1 MPYIRD
7 LFLLVFPSNCLVC
20 GKATLHPDVVLCFAC
35 ELKIPKTQFKDEE
48 NNPVSRIFW
57 GRVPVQAGTS
67 LFRFEKGSACQALLH
82 ELKYRGNSKAGI
94 YLGRLLGQKLW
105 GSAFSH
111 CDLLVPVPLHYKKLK
126 QRGYNQSELIAR
138 GVSEI
143 TGIPLAGDLIRRRKY
158 QHSQTSMNRQERF
171 ENMTKAFI
179 CGKDSIPPGD
189 TKILIID
196 DTITTGATLEA
207 CSMVLID
214 KYPCTIY
221 VATVSYA

>member
-1 MPYIRD
+1 MPGIHD
-7 LFLLVFPSNCLVC
+7 LYLLFFPSTCLLC
-20 GKATLHPDVVLCFAC
+20 GKRISDQDVVLCFTC
-35 ELKIPKTQFKDEE
+35 ELKMPKTYFPDEQ

-67 LFRFEKGSACQALLH
+67 LFRFEKGSACQALIH
-82 ELKYRGNSKAGI
+82 ELKYRRNAKAGI
-94 YLGRLLGQKLW
+94 YLGRLLGRQLRA
-105 GSAFSH
+105 GIFSD
-111 CDLLVPVPLHYKKLK
+111 CDLMVPVPLHQKKLK

-143 TGIPLAGDLIRRRKY
+143 TGIPLASTLIRRIKY

-171 ENMTKAFI
+171 NNMAKAFA
-179 CGKDSIPPGD
+179 CGKIPAHIRD
-189 TKILIID
+189 KKILLID

-207 CSMVLID
+207 CCMALLHQ
-214 KYPCTIY
+214 YPCTIC